1 MKIFFYFLLF
11 AFAFLLTACEKSV
24 SFRLHENDP
33 KIVVEATIEND
44 QPPVV
49 ILSKSI
55 GYFSTI
61 NPATLQNS
69 FIHNAGVF
77 VSNGVLIHKLKE
89 YAINFGNGYAG
100 YYYSVDSSNLS
111 SAFIGQLD
119 HSYSLRIVAD
129 GQEYTAVTTIPK
141 ITKRI
146 DSLWWKPAPPGNDSD
161 EVEVMVKATDPLG
174 YGDFIR
180 YFTKRNGEPFY
191 AGLNSVFDDQV
202 IDGTTYNVQV
212 ERGWDRNVTSGD
224 RTSFFLK
231 GDTVTL
237 KLSNIDKATFDFW
250 RTMEYSYSSIGN
262 PFSSPSKVL
271 SNISGQALGYFGG
284 YGSQTRTLIIPK

>member
-1 MKIFFYFLLF
+1 MRTFFYFLLF
-11 AFAFLLTACEKSV
+11 TLSFFLTACEKSV
-24 SFRLHENDP
+24 SFRLHENEP
-33 KIVVEATIEND
+33 KIVVEATIENN

-61 NPATLQNS
+61 NPTILQNT
-69 FIHNAGVF
+69 FIHNAEVF

-89 YAINFGNGYAG
+89 YTINFGNGYAG
-100 YYYSVDSSNLS
+100 YYYSVDSSNLA

-129 GQEYTAVTTIPK
+129 GQEYTAATTIPK

-180 YFTKRNGEPFY
+180 YFTKRNDEPFY

-224 RTSFFLK
+224 RSSFFLK